1 MARLKEN
8 QLPLLLIGLVIL
20 NLTYPFSEQGVTQAI
35 VFNVFYTV
43 VLISAVSMV
52 STSPRRRIINGSV
65 AAVNLIL
72 GTLSFIWPQYGLVW
86 FMTVAVM
93 QAIISYELA
102 VFIFT
107 AKDVTR
113 NVLFAGVAVYLM
125 LGMTF
130 VPVYNVLNTLMPGA
144 IVMSTGGEVTWQRL
158 LYFSF
163 ATLTTLGY
171 GDVLPVAPQVQA
183 LAAME
188 AVLGVLYVAIL
199 MARLV
204 GLYQERRG
212 VL

>member
-43 VLISAVSMV
+43 VLISAVLMV

-188 AVLGVLYVAIL
+188 AALGVLYVAIL
-199 MARLV
+199 MARLA
-204 GLYQERRG
+204 GLNQERRG